1 MRIGRAS
8 GVIMLAGLV
17 LGSQLTAP
25 GAAELPS
32 LLPALPSLSV
42 AGLLDIAQV
51 DRPPQGIGLEIHA
64 DFPVNAPLIIDGVE
78 IHSLTADLTPNGSV
92 ITRSANAAD
101 SGGSGDVVGECDDPA
116 FASTGV
122 RWAAGT
128 MPIQWRLDLWSVP
141 ENMKISRTIFAT
153 RAAHRIWP
161 QAKTSCGSDD
171 AISFKYD
178 YTGPKRAN
186 PGYDGLNIVDFGP
199 LGGNALAVNYT
210 WYQGTHEIVEVDL
223 RLNKADYRWTNMPG
237 RGSYNVK
244 NVIAHELGHQFG
256 LDDLGAPHTSLT
268 MYGMIGKGELNKA
281 TLGRGDMRGAE
292 RLSP

>member
-1 MRIGRAS
+1 MRIGHAS

-32 LLPALPSLSV
+32 LPALPSLSV
-42 AGLLDIAQV
+42 AGLLEIAQV
-51 DRPPQGIGLEIHA
+51 EAPPQGIGLEIHT
-64 DFPVNAPLIIDGVE
+64 DFPEDAPLVLNGLE
-78 IHSLTADLTPNGSV
+78 INSLTADLTPDGNV
-92 ITRSANAAD
+92 IVRNAQAVPAD
-101 SGGSGDVVGECDDPA
+101 ASGAGVGECEDPA

-122 RWAAGT
+122 RWAAGA
-128 MPIQWRLDLWSVP
+128 MPINWHLDLWSIAD
-141 ENMKISRTIFAT
+141 ELKITRTIFAT
-153 RAAHRIWP
+153 RSAHRIWP
-161 QAKTSCGSDD
+161 QAKTTCDSDD

-210 WYQGTHEIVEVDL
+210 WYQGAHEIVEVDL
-223 RLNKADYRWTNMPG
+223 RLNKVDYKWTNL
-237 RGSYNVK
+237 RSVNRYNVK

-256 LDDLGAPHTSLT
+256 LDDFGAPHSSLT
-268 MYGMIGKGELNKA
+268 MYGLIGKGELNKA